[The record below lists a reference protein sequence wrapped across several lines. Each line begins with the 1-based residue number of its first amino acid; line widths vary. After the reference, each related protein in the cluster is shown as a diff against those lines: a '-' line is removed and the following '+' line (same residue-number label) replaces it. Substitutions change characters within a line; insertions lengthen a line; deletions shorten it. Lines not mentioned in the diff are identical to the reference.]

1 MLLQPGKALG
11 RVGGIGSLS
20 CAAPGCGSSCRQGRD
35 HMEEHRSVPL
45 GTCLS
50 CAKHE
55 LKRATVTSN
64 GLVLVDADIS
74 KGPVNFASDYL
85 I

>member
-1 MLLQPGKALG
+1 MF
-11 RVGGIGSLS
+11 LS
-20 CAAPGCGSSCRQGRD
+20 HAVPGCGSSCRHGGD

-45 GTCLS
+45 GACLS

-55 LKRATVTSN
+55 LRRVAVMSN
-64 GLVLVDADIS
+64 DLVLVDADIC

>member
-1 MLLQPGKALG
+1 
-11 RVGGIGSLS
+11 
-20 CAAPGCGSSCRQGRD
+20 
-35 HMEEHRSVPL
+35 MEEHRSVPL
-45 GTCLS
+45 GACLS

-55 LKRATVTSN
+55 LSRAAVTSN
-64 GLVLVDADIS
+64 DLVLVDTDIS

>member
-1 MLLQPGKALG
+1 
-11 RVGGIGSLS
+11 
-20 CAAPGCGSSCRQGRD
+20 
-35 HMEEHRSVPL
+35 MEEHRSVSL
-45 GTCLS
+45 GACLS

-55 LKRATVTSN
+55 LSRAAVTN
-64 GLVLVDADIS
+64 NDLVLVDTDIS